1 MDTKKLLSISKKAR
15 QERKQ
20 EREKKRQERL
30 QKIENEELIVEEMLK
45 NQPIKVKENQENEST
60 SESNDVKIEKATD
73 RLEVLKKIEEYEKE
87 GKFDVDVEEDPPTIV
102 LTPEN
107 IDYLRE
113 KMTSKIKRIFANEMG
128 ERFLDNLLKNNK
140 LIIKQV
146 NGLENMNK
154 VKTGAL
160 ITCNHFNPF
169 DCFTVE
175 KVFRMSENA
184 KDKRLYKVI
193 REGNYTN
200 FPGLYG
206 FFFRNCDTLPLS
218 SNKRTMVN
226 FMKAV
231 DTILQK
237 GDYILIYPEQSMWWN
252 YRKPKPLKNGAFK
265 LAARNNVPVIPIFI
279 TMEDSKLIGED
290 GFNIQEYT
298 INVEEPIY
306 PDEKLSEKENTEV
319 MKQRNFEVWKNV
331 YEKFYGIPLKYT
343 CEQNVQSG
351 TIRGRRRKC
360 TKISFVQSRDGGK
373 NIHYQILTY

>member
-60 SESNDVKIEKATD
+60 SESNDVKIDKATD

-154 VKTGAL
+154 VKTGAI

-175 KVFRMSENA
+175 KVFRTSENE

-218 SNKRTMVN
+218 SNKRTMVE

-231 DTILQK
+231 DTLLQK
-237 GDYILIYPEQSMWWN
+237 GDFILIYPEQSMWWN
-252 YRKPKPLKNGAFK
+252 YRKPKPLKHGAFK
-265 LAARNNVPVIPIFI
+265 MAARNNVPVIPIFI
-279 TMEDSKLIGED
+279 TMQDSDKLDEE
-290 GFNIQEYT
+290 GFPVQEYT
-298 INVEEPIY
+298 VNIAEPIY
-306 PDEKLSEKENTEV
+306 PDENLSQRENTE
-319 MKQRNFEVWKNV
+319 MMLNKNFEVWKEI
-331 YEKFYGIPLKYT
+331 YEKFYGIPLEYLSEENK
-343 CEQNVQSG
+343 E
-351 TIRGRRRKC
+351 
-360 TKISFVQSRDGGK
+360 
-373 NIHYQILTY
+373 NIEV